1 MLNVEFMPG
10 MKLSLGGEFG
20 VVVVSE
26 LNESDFYG
34 IIRWDTINENDF
46 EDWRGQ
52 FGTFIQLGGRILNE
66 NYSFRFINDDGSK
79 KHS

>member
-1 MLNVEFMPG
+1 MLDVEFMPG

-34 IIRWDTINENDF
+34 IIRWDTINENDLKIG
-46 EDWRGQ
+46 EVNLELLSNLEEG
-52 FGTFIQLGGRILNE
+52 
-66 NYSFRFINDDGSK
+66 Y
-79 KHS
+79 